1 MDPLMAFWIQMTKVP
16 HWKNEDEFYAA
27 FSGRDAVGGIRVL
40 VAMVLLSLIGC
51 WGALASLAQP
61 ADCLAEGRLGP
72 KVAAE
77 DEAHRVPVMELSD
90 GR

>member
-1 MDPLMAFWIQMTKVP
+1 MTKLP
-16 HWKNEDEFYAA
+16 HWKNEDEYYAA
-27 FSGRDAVGGIRVL
+27 FSGWDAVGGIRVL
-40 VAMVLLSLIGC
+40 VAMVLLISIGC
-51 WGALASLAQP
+51 WGALASLARP

-77 DEAHRVPVMELSD
+77 DDAHRVLVTELSD